1 MVETTSLVDL
11 GSNSARLVVYEFERG
26 RGFWLVDEIRE
37 VVRLGAGV
45 ARTGEL
51 SRDSIDRAMVALRTF
66 ADFARATELPPLR
79 IMATSAVRTARN
91 RNEFLDAVRA
101 TGLEIDVLTGE
112 QEAEQ
117 GVIAV
122 ANSTTLTD
130 AWVMDLGGGSIQLS
144 RMRDRRYESGTSH
157 PFGAIR
163 ATEQF
168 LVSDPPTA
176 AEVEALEQAV
186 DAQLGPVMEEIAA
199 SGLPL
204 VAIGGTVRNL
214 ARAVQRRGGYPW
226 KLMHGYR
233 MGTAELD
240 QLTEQL
246 RTLPISRRSRVVGL
260 NPYRADIILAGALV
274 IRRVLQA
281 ARLDG
286 LTISGYG
293 MREGALY
300 QEFLDPPH
308 LLDDV
313 RDFHVGNLLW
323 RYPQPPGHTA
333 RVVELCAQLFA
344 ELQPLHGYGLAEAG
358 LLRAAARIHDIGKA
372 IHFRDHARH
381 GAYLLSSAP
390 VPGFDHREQAML
402 SLLLRYHRAG
412 KPSRAPYGPLLND
425 EDGRIVVVLGTCLRL
440 AEYLERSRTGR
451 VRGVRAHIDDT
462 VVTLELI
469 ADGEPWV
476 EFWETQKQAPLFES
490 AFARRLR
497 LKIASA

>member
-11 GSNSARLVVYEFERG
+11 GSNSARLVVYEFERD

-37 VVRLGAGV
+37 VVRLGSGA

-51 SRDSIDRAMVALRTF
+51 SGDAIDRALVALRTF

-91 RNEFLDAVRA
+91 RDQFLEAVRA

-122 ANSTTLTD
+122 ANSTTLAD
-130 AWVMDLGGGSIQLS
+130 AWVMDLGGGSMQLS
-144 RMRDRRYESGTSH
+144 RMRDRRYESGTAH

-168 LVSDPPTA
+168 LLTDPPTA
-176 AEVEALEQAV
+176 GEVAALEQAV
-186 DAQLGPVMEEIAA
+186 DARLGPVLEEIEA

-204 VAIGGTVRNL
+204 VAMGGTVRNL
-214 ARAVQRRGGYPW
+214 ARAIQRRGDYPW

-233 MGTAELD
+233 LYTAELD

-246 RTLPISRRSRVVGL
+246 RTLPVSRRSRVAGL

-281 ARLDG
+281 ARLDA

-308 LLDDV
+308 LLEDV

-323 RYPQPPGHTA
+323 RYPQPPGHTL
-333 RVVELCAQLFA
+333 RVVDLCAQLFA
-344 ELQPLHGYGLAEAG
+344 ELQPLHGYGAAEAG
-358 LLRAAARIHDIGKA
+358 LLRAAARLHDIGKA
-372 IHFRDHARH
+372 IHFRDHAKH

-390 VPGFDHREQAML
+390 LPGFDHREQAIL
-402 SLLLRYHRAG
+402 SLMLRYHRAG

-425 EDGRIVVVLGTCLRL
+425 EDGRIVMVLATCLRL

-451 VRGVRAHIDDT
+451 VRGVRARIEET

-490 AFARRLR
+490 AFARHMRLE
-497 LKIASA
+497 IVPA

>member
-1 MVETTSLVDL
+1 MQTASLVDL
-11 GSNSARLVVYEFERG
+11 GSNSARLVVYEFEPG

-37 VVRLGAGV
+37 VVRLGSGLAHN
-45 ARTGEL
+45 GEL
-51 SRDSIDRAMVALRTF
+51 SSGAIDRALVALRTF
-66 ADFARATELPPLR
+66 ADFASATQLPPLR

-91 RNEFLDAVRA
+91 RESFLDAVRA
-101 TGLEIDVLTGE
+101 MDLEIDVLTGE

-122 ANSTTLTD
+122 ANSTALSD

-144 RMRDRRYESGTSH
+144 RMQGRRYQYGTAH

-168 LVSDPPTA
+168 LTSDPPTV
-176 AEVEALEQAV
+176 AEVAELERAI
-186 DAQLGPVMEEIAA
+186 DDDLGPVLEEVAA

-204 VAIGGTVRNL
+204 VAMGGTVRNL
-214 ARAVQRRGGYPW
+214 ARAVQRRGDYPW

-233 MGTAELD
+233 LRAEQLD
-240 QLTEQL
+240 ELTEKL
-246 RTLPISRRSRVVGL
+246 CTLSSSRRARVAGL

-274 IRRVLQA
+274 IRRILQA
-281 ARLDG
+281 ARLDA

-300 QEFLDPPH
+300 QQFLAAPH

-323 RYPQPPGHTA
+323 RYPQPVGHTD
-333 RVVELCAQLFA
+333 RVIGLSAQLFA
-344 ELQPLHGYGLAEAG
+344 ELRPLHGYGAAEAD
-358 LLRAAARIHDIGKA
+358 LLSAAARLHDIGKA
-372 IHFRDHARH
+372 IHFRDHAKH

-390 VPGFDHREQAML
+390 LPGFDHREQALL
-402 SLLLRYHRAG
+402 SLLLLYHRSG
-412 KPSRAPYGPLLND
+412 KPNRAPYGPLLD
-425 EDGRIVVVLGTCLRL
+425 DTDRHILMVLETCLRL

-451 VRGVRAHIDDT
+451 VQGVRARIDPT

-476 EFWETQKQAPLFES
+476 EFWETRKQAPLFES
-490 AFARRLR
+490 TFGRPLR
-497 LKIASA
+497 LEIVPA

>member
-1 MVETTSLVDL
+1 MVETASLVDL

-26 RGFWLVDEIRE
+26 HGFWLVDEIRE
-37 VVRLGAGV
+37 VVRLGSGV

-51 SRDSIDRAMVALRTF
+51 SRDAIDRALVALRTF

-91 RNEFLDAVRA
+91 RDEFLDSVRA

-112 QEAEQ
+112 HEAEQ

-144 RMRDRRYESGTSH
+144 RMRDRRYESGTAH

-168 LVSDPPTA
+168 LGSDPPTA
-176 AEVEALEQAV
+176 REVAALERAV
-186 DAQLGPVMEEIAA
+186 DKQLGPVLEEIAA

-204 VAIGGTVRNL
+204 VAMGGTVRNL
-214 ARAVQRRGGYPW
+214 ARAVQRRGDYPW

-233 MGTAELD
+233 LGTADLD
-240 QLTEQL
+240 LVTEQL
-246 RTLPISRRSRVVGL
+246 RALPISGRSRVAGL

-274 IRRVLQA
+274 IRRVLEA
-281 ARLDG
+281 ARLEA

-300 QEFLDPPH
+300 QEFLEPPH

-313 RDFHVGNLLW
+313 RGFHVGNLLW
-323 RYPQPPGHTA
+323 RYPQPPEHTG

-344 ELQPLHGYGLAEAG
+344 ELQPLHGYGPAEAG
-358 LLRAAARIHDIGKA
+358 LLRAAARLHDIGKA
-372 IHFRDHARH
+372 IHFRDHAKH

-412 KPSRAPYGPLLND
+412 RPRRAPYGPLLNE
-425 EDGRIVVVLGTCLRL
+425 EDARILVVLETCLRL

-451 VRGVRAHIDDT
+451 VHGVRAQIRDAA
-462 VVTLELI
+462 VTLELI

-490 AFARRLR
+490 AFARRLH
-497 LKIASA
+497 LKIVSA

>member
-11 GSNSARLVVYEFERG
+11 GSNSARLVVYEFERD

-37 VVRLGAGV
+37 VVRLGSGV

-51 SRDSIDRAMVALRTF
+51 SGDAIGRALVALRTF

-91 RNEFLDAVRA
+91 RDQFLEAVRA

-130 AWVMDLGGGSIQLS
+130 AWVMDLGGGSMQLS
-144 RMRDRRYESGTSH
+144 RMRDRRYESGTAH

-168 LVSDPPTA
+168 LLSDPPTA
-176 AEVEALEQAV
+176 GEVAALEQAV
-186 DAQLGPVMEEIAA
+186 DARLGPVLEKIEA

-204 VAIGGTVRNL
+204 VAMGGAVRNL
-214 ARAVQRRGGYPW
+214 ARAVQRRGDYPW

-233 MGTAELD
+233 LGTAELD
-240 QLTEQL
+240 QLTEEL
-246 RTLPISRRSRVVGL
+246 RTLPISRRSRVAGL

-281 ARLDG
+281 ARLDA

-300 QEFLDPPH
+300 QEFLDPPY
-308 LLDDV
+308 LLENV

-323 RYPQPPGHTA
+323 RYPQPPGHTH
-333 RVVELCAQLFA
+333 RVVDLCAQLFA
-344 ELQPLHGYGLAEAG
+344 ELQPLHGYGAAEAG
-358 LLRAAARIHDIGKA
+358 LLSAAARLHDIGKA
-372 IHFRDHARH
+372 IHFRDHAKH

-390 VPGFDHREQAML
+390 LPGFDHREQAIL

-412 KPSRAPYGPLLND
+412 KPRRAPYGPLLND
-425 EDGRIVVVLGTCLRL
+425 EDGRIVMVLATCLRL

-451 VRGVRAHIDDT
+451 VRGVRARIEET

-490 AFARRLR
+490 AFARHMRLE
-497 LKIASA
+497 IVPA